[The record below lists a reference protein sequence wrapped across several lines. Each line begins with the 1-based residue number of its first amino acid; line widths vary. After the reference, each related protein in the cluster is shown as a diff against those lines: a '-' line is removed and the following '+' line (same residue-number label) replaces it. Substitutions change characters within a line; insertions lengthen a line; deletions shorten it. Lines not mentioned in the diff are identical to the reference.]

1 MKINYPDNEEFF
13 SLPFYVDKRVLIPRN
28 DTEVLVEQVIKTLK
42 WAQNQDIS
50 LIDIGTWSSAI
61 VTAITKNTPI
71 LFKQI
76 FALDISLDALEV
88 AKINIEK
95 NNIQD
100 KVSLYNSDLLQIF
113 VSWNKKIEAKNLV
126 ITANLPYIKK
136 GDIENMDKEVLEN
149 EPHIA
154 LFWWE
159 KTGFEMYEKLIWEIY
174 ELKKIYHFESIQAFI
189 EIWFDQYEYSREYLS
204 NQWLKF
210 EYFKDLNTIYRV
222 IKITW

>member
-113 VSWNKKIEAKNLV
+113 VSWNKKIEAKNLI
-126 ITANLPYIKK
+126 ITANLPYIKN

-189 EIWFDQYEYSREYLS
+189 EIWFDQYEYSRGYLS
-204 NQWLKF
+204 KQWLKF